1 MKESN
6 TANRLKEI
14 MSERNIKQIDILNA
28 CLPYC
33 KTYDVKMSKSDISQ
47 YVSGKVEPGQDKL
60 FVLGNALNVSETWL
74 MGFNVPKDRNPIPVN
89 PSVSP
94 LKLTIISY
102 FDQLNSIG
110 QETATEQVRLL
121 TLDKKYTEKVIQT
134 FPSKLQKPQPTL
146 PKTEAAHARTD
157 IRQTI
162 DGQQHDNNIM
172 NNDSEWE

>member
-74 MGFNVPKDRNPIPVN
+74 MGFNVPKD
-89 PSVSP
+89 
-94 LKLTIISY
+94 
-102 FDQLNSIG
+102 
-110 QETATEQVRLL
+110 
-121 TLDKKYTEKVIQT
+121 
-134 FPSKLQKPQPTL
+134 
-146 PKTEAAHARTD
+146 
-157 IRQTI
+157 
-162 DGQQHDNNIM
+162 
-172 NNDSEWE
+172 